1 MVLELLATAIR
12 QVEEIKKIQIGKEEV
27 KAAFFADD
35 MIVYIKDLN
44 SNQKMATAYKH
55 TQGSSRI

>member
-12 QVEEIKKIQIGKEEV
+12 QVEEIKKIQIGKEKV

-44 SNQKMATAYKH
+44 GNQKTATAYKH

>member
-27 KAAFFADD
+27 KAAFFADG
-35 MIVYIKDLN
+35 MMVYIKDLN
-44 SNQKMATAYKH
+44 GNQKMAIAYKH